1 MATYRH
7 TTVCAVV
14 VVGVVHGRRRWRDGD
29 ATTSCHGDGMDNVY
43 KNYRWSFCLD
53 TSWVDPTQLVQIWEM
68 IHNQESWWQLVRKST
83 SQRWSYWVYYTHA
96 TCNRMI
102 IFQDM
107 RWVFEIYAEWSSS
120 WMREWVSCA
129 RGDCDGRCDINFL
142 SPYFLFNSIY
152 NI

>member
-1 MATYRH
+1 MCCGGSWSCSWKTAMKGWRCDDSQH
-7 TTVCAVV
+7 FLSWWRNGQRIQEQPVV
-14 VVGVVHGRRRWRDGD
+14 VR
-29 ATTSCHGDGMDNVY
+29 
-43 KNYRWSFCLD
+43 LD

-142 SPYFLFNSIY
+142 SPYFLFNSIN